1 MIKRG
6 VLLSVVIL
14 VASLW
19 VEDSHGQANSD
30 ANVQGE
36 NSAHP
41 NPSDVFSIPVRIV
54 PSPSAYENDA
64 ADAKAREESNR
75 REDENLAIQR
85 SVADSSKDVAH
96 YTFFQVWLGA
106 ISLVFSLLTVGASGA
121 AAWFAYGA
129 VREARQST
137 WIAQKALEV
146 TEDATKKQLR
156 PYLVLDNISFATQD
170 DGRIVVG
177 VVFLNAG
184 QTPAIIKNIT
194 RDVASFPVDTHH
206 SPSPI
211 SLSANIVVGPNCAH
225 TFTNTISFENALIP
239 IFSME
244 IQARERAMAVYFDL
258 SYTDFLDGEY
268 RSVITRK
275 LDFYAG
281 DAHFMSDIDI
291 PDIST

>member
-1 MIKRG
+1 M
-6 VLLSVVIL
+6 
-14 VASLW
+14 
-19 VEDSHGQANSD
+19 
-30 ANVQGE
+30 
-36 NSAHP
+36 
-41 NPSDVFSIPVRIV
+41 FSIPVRII
-54 PSPSAYENDA
+54 PSPRSNENGA
-64 ADAKAREESNR
+64 ADAKAREESHR

-85 SVADSSKDVAH
+85 SIADSSKDVAH
-96 YTFFQVWLGA
+96 YTYLQIWLGA
-106 ISLVFSLLTVGASGA
+106 FSLGFSFATACASGF

-129 VREARQST
+129 VKEARQST

-156 PYLVLDNISFATQD
+156 PYLVLDNIYFTAQE

-177 VVFLNAG
+177 VVFLNAV

-194 RDVASFPVDTHH
+194 RDVASFPVDTHY

-211 SLSANIVVGPNCAH
+211 SSSANIIVGPNCAH
-225 TFTNTISFENALIP
+225 TFTNTISVENALIL

-244 IQARERAMAVYFDL
+244 IQSRERAMAVYFDL

-275 LDFYAG
+275 LDFYDG